1 MNTVSLGGTAN
12 ANFQNKI
19 NISIVFHF
27 LRHNGP
33 AHKAMIARALGLSAP
48 AVGRAVEQLL
58 QQGYLVES
66 GTAST
71 ESGKK
76 VTQIGVNARKG
87 SVIAVDLLK
96 GQPKFG
102 LYDLGGNQFH
112 LQKSPRVDDES
123 DIAAFLFSEIERL
136 LTDAG
141 MRYRKEASQ
150 EVPPVE
156 AVCVGIP
163 AAVNA
168 ETGEVTGASLFES
181 LTRLNIKREIEQEFD
196 VRCFVENDVKLAAF
210 GENRLGEG
218 KAHRNLVYIDIN
230 DGIGAGIIMDNR
242 ILRGAQ
248 GLAGEI
254 GYALSSSDEAL
265 DGTGPRGHLENYASI
280 EAIGRAATDA
290 MNGVGRS
297 IVQTMGRDATTPI
310 RPEEVFAAALGGD
323 AFAGSLVRRSVDT
336 LAVVFHNLILTV
348 NPEVVVIGGD
358 IYDMPG
364 VEELFLSPLTAW
376 LERSLPFV
384 PPAIQLSSLGAEACI
399 RGAALFATESLLS
412 GKYPFSVG

>member
-76 VTQIGVNARKG
+76 VTQIGVNAQKG
-87 SVIAVDLLK
+87 SVIAVDLMK

-102 LYDLGGNQFH
+102 FYDLGGNQFY

-123 DIAAFLFSEIERL
+123 DIAAFLFAEIDRL
-136 LTDAG
+136 LTGAEKLREEEG
-141 MRYRKEASQ
+141 SKNLPALEAI
-150 EVPPVE
+150 
-156 AVCVGIP
+156 CVGIP
-163 AAVNA
+163 AAVDA

-181 LTRLNIKREIEQEFD
+181 LVGLNIKREIEQKFG
-196 VRCFVENDVKLAAF
+196 VRCIVENDVKLAAF

-254 GYALSSSDEAL
+254 GYALSSFDEAL
-265 DGTGPRGHLENYASI
+265 DSTGPRGHLENYASI

-290 MNGVGRS
+290 IDGAGLSVLETIGRS
-297 IVQTMGRDATTPI
+297 ATTLI
-310 RPEEVFAAALGGD
+310 RPEEVFAAALKGN
-323 AFAGSLVRRSVDT
+323 AFAGSLVSRSVNT

-376 LERSLPFV
+376 LERSLPFA

>member
-27 LRHNGP
+27 LRNNGP
-33 AHKAMIARALGLSAP
+33 AHKALIARALGLSAP
-48 AVGRAVEQLL
+48 AVGRSVEQLL

-66 GTAST
+66 GIATT

-76 VTQIGVNARKG
+76 VTQIGVNAQKG
-87 SVIAVDLLK
+87 AVIAVDLLK

-102 LYDLGGNQFH
+102 LYDLVGNQFY
-112 LQKSPRVDDES
+112 LQKSRRVEGDS
-123 DIAAFLFSEIERL
+123 DITGFLFAEIERL
-136 LTDAG
+136 LTNAE
-141 MRYRKEASQ
+141 RRRRKEGSKLL
-150 EVPPVE
+150 PPVE
-156 AVCVGIP
+156 SICVGVP
-163 AAVNA
+163 AAVDS
-168 ETGEVTGASLFES
+168 ETGEVTGASLFQS
-181 LTRLNIKREIEQEFD
+181 LSRINIKLEIEQKFN

-218 KAHRNLVYIDIN
+218 KAHRNLVYVDIN

-280 EAIGRAATDA
+280 EAIGRAATKEIDGA
-290 MNGVGRS
+290 GRT
-297 IVQTMGRDATTPI
+297 ILETIGKGATVPI
-310 RPEEVFAAALGGD
+310 SPKEVFAAALKGN
-323 AFAGSLVRRSVDT
+323 AYASSLVSKSVDK
-336 LAVVFHNLILTV
+336 LGVVFHNLILTV

-358 IYDMPG
+358 ICDMPG
-364 VEELFLSPLTAW
+364 VEQLFLSPLTSW
-376 LERSLPFV
+376 LETSLPFV
-384 PPAIQLSSLGAEACI
+384 PPEIHLSSLGAEACI

>member
-33 AHKAMIARALGLSAP
+33 AHKAMIARTLGLSAP
-48 AVGRAVEQLL
+48 AVGRAVDQLME
-58 QQGYLVES
+58 QGYLVKTGVS
-66 GTAST
+66 ST
-71 ESGKK
+71 ESGKR
-76 VTQIGVNARKG
+76 VTQIGVNAQKG

-102 LYDLGGNQFH
+102 LYDLGGNEFH

-123 DIAAFLFSEIERL
+123 DITEFLFTEIERL
-136 LTDAG
+136 LTDAES
-141 MRYRKEASQ
+141 RYKNERAMFLPSL
-150 EVPPVE
+150 E

-163 AAVNA
+163 AAVDA
-168 ETGEVTGASLFES
+168 ETGDVTGASLFES
-181 LTRLNIKREIEQEFD
+181 LAHLNIKKEIEQNFG
-196 VRCFVENDVKLAAF
+196 VPCFVENDVKLAAY

-218 KAHRNLVYIDIN
+218 KAHRHLVYVDIN

-254 GYALSSSDEAL
+254 GYVLSSPAEAL
-265 DGTGPRGHLENYASI
+265 HGAGPRGQLENHASI
-280 EAIGRAATDA
+280 EAIGRAATEA
-290 MNGVGRS
+290 IQGEGLS
-297 IVQTMGRDATTPI
+297 IIETLGSCVSTPI
-310 RPEEVFAAALGGD
+310 RPEDVFEAALKGNQY
-323 AFAGSLVRRSVDT
+323 AASLIKSSVDT
-336 LAVVFHNLILTV
+336 LSVVFHNLILTV

-358 IYDMPG
+358 IFDMPG
-364 VEELFLSPLTAW
+364 VEELFLSPLNAR
-376 LERSLPFV
+376 LGRSLPF
-384 PPAIQLSSLGAEACI
+384 PPPSIHLSSLGAEACI